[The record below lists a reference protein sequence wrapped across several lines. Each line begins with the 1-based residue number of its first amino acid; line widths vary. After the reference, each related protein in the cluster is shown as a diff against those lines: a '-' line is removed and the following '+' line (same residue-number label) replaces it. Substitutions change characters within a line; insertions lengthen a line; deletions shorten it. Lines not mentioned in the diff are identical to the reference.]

1 MTTLTKEKN
10 YPLCG
15 LTYDTMFK
23 KYSNY
28 PGTSAAEV
36 ETAKQFTTFELNEEA
51 EGGQQLIVNND
62 YEPLG
67 KKLDKEATTGLA
79 TVGF

>member
-1 MTTLTKEKN
+1 
-10 YPLCG
+10 
-15 LTYDTMFK
+15 MFK

-28 PGTSAAEV
+28 PGTTLGEEESA
-36 ETAKQFTTFELNEEA
+36 TRFIRFELNEEA
-51 EGGQQLIVNND
+51 EGGQQLILNTD

-67 KKLDKEATTGLA
+67 KKLDKESMIGLA